1 MSVSVS
7 VSIGITW
14 AWAWAWIDVVPD
26 VGPLESEANTLNDE
40 RQTAEFAD
48 VEVTCV

>member
-7 VSIGITW
+7 VSIGIT
-14 AWAWAWIDVVPD
+14 WAWIDVVPD